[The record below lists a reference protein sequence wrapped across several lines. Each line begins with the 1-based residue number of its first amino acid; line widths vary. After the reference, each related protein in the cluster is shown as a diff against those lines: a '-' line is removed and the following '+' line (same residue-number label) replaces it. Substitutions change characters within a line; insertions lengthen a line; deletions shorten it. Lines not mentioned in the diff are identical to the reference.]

1 MVEVHAR
8 LVEACRAE
16 MARSSDLRVRFGQRV
31 RELRRRRSLTLEQL
45 GEGATLSDKFI
56 QAVETGRQMPTVAT
70 IEKLARGLGVLPA
83 ELFTAEDRTPR
94 ASRARARE
102 LIAEASD
109 ADVVRIVRILEAVL
123 H

>member
-1 MVEVHAR
+1 
-8 LVEACRAE
+8 

-45 GEGATLSDKFI
+45 GAGATLSDKFI
-56 QAVETGRQMPTVAT
+56 QAVETGRQIPTVAT

-83 ELFTAEDRTPR
+83 ELFTSEDRTPR